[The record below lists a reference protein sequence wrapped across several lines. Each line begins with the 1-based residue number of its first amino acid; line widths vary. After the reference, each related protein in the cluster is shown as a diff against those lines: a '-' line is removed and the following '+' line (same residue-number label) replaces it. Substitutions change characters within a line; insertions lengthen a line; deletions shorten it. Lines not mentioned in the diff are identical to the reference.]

1 MLDSTTNDKDTA
13 ELANIIR
20 EMWPF
25 VRKNTYFAPEP
36 AATERLPSCSDR
48 TTRKAQ
54 HMNNR
59 NRLTGYILAGL
70 VLGIA
75 VGYVANISLSNTAG
89 FADTMS
95 LVTTLFLRLIKMI
108 IAPLV
113 FATLVVG
120 IAKMGDAKEVG
131 RIGIKAL
138 GWFVIASV
146 ISLSLG
152 LILVNL
158 FRPGDAL
165 ALSGAVPAATAS
177 SGITASGLTLKE
189 FITHLV
195 PTSIADGMAKNEILQ
210 IVIFSVF
217 FGTGAAAVGAR
228 ANPLIEAIDGVAHVM
243 LKVTGYVMNF
253 APVAVFAAVAG
264 IIAKSG
270 VGVLSTYGVFM
281 GEFYLGIALLW
292 IVLTLIGMAF
302 IGSRIFRLLA
312 ELREPTL
319 LAFSTASSE
328 AAFPKTLEGLE
339 RFGVRNRLAAF
350 VLPIG
355 YSFNLD
361 GSMMYCTFAT
371 VFIAQAYGIEI
382 PLSTQLMMM
391 LVLMLT
397 SKGMA
402 GVPRASL
409 VVIAATL
416 GQFHIP
422 EAGLLLLIGI
432 DHFLD
437 MARSA
442 TNVIGNGIATAVV
455 AKWEGELTAEVPYKD
470 VATSPLR

>member
-1 MLDSTTNDKDTA
+1 
-13 ELANIIR
+13 
-20 EMWPF
+20 
-25 VRKNTYFAPEP
+25 
-36 AATERLPSCSDR
+36 
-48 TTRKAQ
+48 
-54 HMNNR
+54 MNNR
-59 NRLTGYILAGL
+59 NRLTVYILGAL
-70 VLGIA
+70 VLGIV
-75 VGYVANISLSNTAG
+75 VGYLVNGNVANPTG
-89 FADTMS
+89 FADAMA
-95 LVTTLFLRLIKMI
+95 LITTLFLRLIKMI

-113 FATLVVG
+113 FSTLVVG
-120 IAKMGDAKEVG
+120 IARMGDTNEVG
-131 RIGIKAL
+131 RIGLKAL

-158 FRPGDAL
+158 FRPGDAMAL
-165 ALSGAVPAATAS
+165 ANLAPPVG
-177 SGITASGLTLKE
+177 TASGIATSSLTLKE

-195 PTSIADGMAKNEILQ
+195 PSSIVDGMAKNEILQ
-210 IVIFSVF
+210 IVIFSLF
-217 FGTGAAAVGAR
+217 FGTAAAAVGER
-228 ANPLIEAIDGVAHVM
+228 AKPLVDAIDGIAHIM
-243 LKVTGYVMNF
+243 LKVTGYVMNL
-253 APVAVFAAVAG
+253 APIAVLAAVSG

-270 VGVLSTYGVFM
+270 LGVLKTYGVFM
-281 GEFYLGIALLW
+281 GEFYLGIVLLW
-292 IVLTLIGMAF
+292 IVLTAIGFMF
-302 IGSRIFRLLA
+302 LGPRVLRLLA

-339 RFGVRNRLAAF
+339 RFGVRNRIAAF

-371 VFIAQAYGIEI
+371 VFIAQAYGIEMSLGSQI
-382 PLSTQLMMM
+382 TMM

-416 GQFHIP
+416 AQFNIP
-422 EAGLLLLIGI
+422 EAGLLLLLGI

-455 AKWEGELTAEVPYKD
+455 AKWEGELTVPVPAQKELATAELP
-470 VATSPLR
+470 